1 VVKTVAFVGKITA
14 TRGNLLKLRTALKFI
29 QSAMDVLKMKRDR
42 LAAELNG
49 LLHELSHR
57 RKVEEQLMGTYTDLR
72 VALATLGY
80 STVSSEA
87 LGIPKMQAEVN
98 AISIMGAIVPR
109 IQVKEKPSI
118 DSIEDLG
125 LYKVAEKQL
134 ALIDELFAMAQTEAS
149 IERIAYELMKV
160 NRKVNAL
167 EKVVIPTYLSQ
178 IRYIEDVLFDEELE
192 DFARIKHVQTVL
204 GRKGT

>member
-1 VVKTVAFVGKITA
+1 M
-14 TRGNLLKLRTALKFI
+14 N
-29 QSAMDVLKMKRDR
+29 VLKMKRDR

-49 LLHELSHR
+49 LLHELTYR
-57 RKVEEQLMGTYTDLR
+57 RKVEEQLVDTYNDLKI
-72 VALATLGY
+72 ALATLGY

-87 LGIPKMQAEVN
+87 LGVSKMKVELN

-109 IQVKEKPSI
+109 IQIVQKPSI
-118 DSIEDLG
+118 DSIENLS
-125 LYKVAEKQL
+125 LHRVAEKQL
-134 ALIDELFAMAQTEAS
+134 ALIGELLTMAQVEAG

-167 EKVVIPTYLSQ
+167 EKVIIPTYLGQ

-204 GRKGT
+204 GRKEK